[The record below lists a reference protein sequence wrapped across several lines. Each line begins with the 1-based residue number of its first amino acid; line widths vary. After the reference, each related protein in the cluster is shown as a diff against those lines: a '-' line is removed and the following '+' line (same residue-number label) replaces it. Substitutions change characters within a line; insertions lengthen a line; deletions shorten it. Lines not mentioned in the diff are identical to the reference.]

1 MDKRIQSLFNHLIQ
15 LQSDTGTVQEI
26 AIAKEIHHHLA
37 TLPYFK
43 EYPEHLILQEIPT
56 DPFGRFNV
64 VGLMKGRSDKT
75 TIMIHHHDAV
85 DIEVYEELKDM
96 ALSPALLKEAL
107 KSKSLPEEIAKDLED
122 PHWLFGRGAAD
133 MKAGAAIQLTLMEE
147 FSTDPTFEDNLVILS
162 VCDEENLS
170 AGMRAASAILKEL
183 QHTYKLDYKVIIN
196 SEPVGRINETTGIYY
211 EGTVG
216 KIMPVL
222 FAKGKKAH
230 IGEVYSGFNPLM
242 LLSEIQGQIELNPA
256 LTDVY
261 KGEVSPS
268 PTWVHYRDRKSMY
281 DASLPESAAAYFSI
295 LTLEKTPKR
304 IIEEIRSLSKK
315 AFKQA
320 IQRYEACVDAVNHHS
335 ATPIHKLNFEPLV
348 MTIDELHSDLL
359 HLRGSTY
366 TDAMESETKQLK
378 VLLDSGV
385 VNLQNASIQLIE
397 KAVSFVDHDEPF
409 IVIGYS
415 GPYYPHL
422 TNEKLGLSHTT
433 HFETQLNTITK
444 KHFGRSYKK
453 FHYFMGISDF
463 SYTSL
468 KISQEDI
475 DTIEKNML
483 GWKTFYDI
491 PFENL
496 STLNIPMMNIGPW
509 GKDLHKLTERV
520 HIEDAFVNVPL
531 IIKEFIKA
539 L

>member
-1 MDKRIQSLFNHLIQ
+1 MDKKIQLLFNHLIQ

-43 EYPEHLILQEIPT
+43 KHPEHLHLQEIPK
-56 DPFGRFNV
+56 DPFGRYNV
-64 VGLMKGRSDKT
+64 IGLIKGRSDKT

-85 DIEVYEELKDM
+85 DIDVYEDLKDL

-107 KSKSLPEEIAKDLED
+107 KDKSFPEEITRDLED
-122 PHWLFGRGAAD
+122 SNWLFGRGTAD

-147 FSTDPTFEDNLVILS
+147 FSKDPTFEDNLIILS

-170 AGMRAASAILKEL
+170 AGMRAASAVLKEL
-183 QHTYKLDYKVIIN
+183 QHTYKLDYKVMIN
-196 SEPVGRINETTGIYY
+196 SEPVGRIDETTGIYY

-242 LLSEIQGQIELNPA
+242 LLSEIQGEIELNPA

-268 PTWVHYRDRKSMY
+268 PTWVHYRDRKAMY
-281 DASLPESAAAYFSI
+281 DASLPEAAAAYFSI

-304 IIEEIRSLSKK
+304 IIEDIRSLSEK
-315 AFKQA
+315 AFTRA
-320 IQRYEACVDAVNHHS
+320 IQRYEACVDAVNQQS
-335 ATPIHKLNFEPLV
+335 ATPINKLTFQPLV
-348 MTIDELHSDLL
+348 MTIDELHSDLV

-366 TDAMESETKQLK
+366 TDAMETESKRLK
-378 VLLDSGV
+378 VLLDSGA

-397 KAVSFVDHDEPF
+397 KAVSFVDHDDPF
-409 IVIGYS
+409 VVIGYS

-422 TNEKLGLSHTT
+422 TNEKLGLSHTAQ
-433 HFETQLNTITK
+433 FETLLNTITK

-468 KISQEDI
+468 RINKEDI

-483 GWKTFYDI
+483 GWNTFYHI
-491 PFENL
+491 PFKDL
-496 STLNIPMMNIGPW
+496 SALNIPMMNIGPW

-520 HIEDAFVNVPL
+520 HIEDAFMNVPL
-531 IIKEFIKA
+531 IIKDFIKA